1 MVLSESW
8 GCLLLTYFLEIT
20 VPFYRRGQG
29 GSGGGGGGGEW
40 DCWKILNLNADS
52 VGFCCGFT
60 FNLKFCVKTGECS
73 NKR

>member
-1 MVLSESW
+1 MVLSQSW

-20 VPFYRRGQG
+20 VPFYRRGQASVGREG
-29 GSGGGGGGGEW
+29 GWGG

-60 FNLKFCVKTGECS
+60 FNLKFYVKTGECS
-73 NKR
+73 DKL